1 MRQLSLSGVW
11 CELARNTCHRNC
23 TCENNQINQK
33 LFPSIY
39 RLVNNLLEE
48 FFKHGVVDQFR
59 SGAVHFDDFF
69 LVRIERVKGAELA
82 AAVAEQN

>member
-1 MRQLSLSGVW
+1 MFGVNLR
-11 CELARNTCHRNC
+11 ETLATGIVPAK
-23 TCENNQINQK
+23 TIKSIKK